1 MECNEGS
8 RMYHLCSSPSRTSQ
22 APWDRPL
29 PDKKKGEYGRRLQ
42 PNRDKRGREGEKE
55 RRLLSQ
61 CAGAETNPLVLKDIG
76 RN

>member
-42 PNRDKRGREGEKE
+42 PNRDKWGR
-55 RRLLSQ
+55 LF
-61 CAGAETNPLVLKDIG
+61 
-76 RN
+76 